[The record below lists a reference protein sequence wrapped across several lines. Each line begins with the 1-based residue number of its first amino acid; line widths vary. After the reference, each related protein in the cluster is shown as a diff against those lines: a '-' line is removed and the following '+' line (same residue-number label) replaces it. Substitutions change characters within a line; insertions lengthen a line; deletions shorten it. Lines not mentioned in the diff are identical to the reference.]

1 MSQQSAIVAQHV
13 GTPRDPTST
22 RCLYITVWEDV
33 ESIRAFAGE
42 RGQEAVIDPDDE
54 NLLNGARLAFRHDG
68 REAEEA
74 VADVM
79 DFLVGWSS
87 SHMRVQTFPQLGS
100 SLRYAVHPAP
110 MRY

>member
-1 MSQQSAIVAQHV
+1 M
-13 GTPRDPTST
+13 
-22 RCLYITVWEDV
+22 
-33 ESIRAFAGE
+33 
-42 RGQEAVIDPDDE
+42 
-54 NLLNGARLAFRHDG
+54 AFRHDG

-100 SLRYAVHPAP
+100 SLRYAVHPRADALLTRGHSAQASTCTSTSADLP
-110 MRY
+110 PSIPDWIMSCRPVRRYWSPG

>member
-1 MSQQSAIVAQHV
+1 
-13 GTPRDPTST
+13 
-22 RCLYITVWEDV
+22 
-33 ESIRAFAGE
+33 
-42 RGQEAVIDPDDE
+42 VIDSDDE

-87 SHMRVQTFPQLGS
+87 SHMRVQTFPRLGS
-100 SLRYAVHPAP
+100 RCGTPSTPRRCATDARALDAGEHMHVDVR
-110 MRY
+110 